1 MHKSIIGKGI
11 VVLSIFFLF
20 SFLVSALDNCPGSS
34 VTLDKIPCYILLPF
48 NVSNLNCSNYNVQ
61 VWNQSNLIYSQTLG
75 NYSPFVC
82 NATFNQSSVGTYL
95 IKWSTGDT
103 GKIIT
108 EVGYMNLLI
117 GIIFLALIIIFTLMV
132 HKTRDVQGS
141 SFIYSGLVMVF
152 SLIFGSMLFRGYE
165 FIQGVDLPF
174 DINYFLSI
182 IMFLYSLV
190 FMVVTYNLIMDYRA
204 SNPSR
209 EIDPREY

>member
-1 MHKSIIGKGI
+1 
-11 VVLSIFFLF
+11 
-20 SFLVSALDNCPGSS
+20 
-34 VTLDKIPCYILLPF
+34 
-48 NVSNLNCSNYNVQ
+48 
-61 VWNQSNLIYSQTLG
+61 
-75 NYSPFVC
+75 
-82 NATFNQSSVGTYL
+82 
-95 IKWSTGDT
+95 
-103 GKIIT
+103 
-108 EVGYMNLLI
+108 MNLLI